1 MFARIQIQAAL
12 IIVFGVAA
20 TVSAQVSALK
30 RQGYFGAVLRSPSSD
45 RPGAEVRD
53 VEIGSPAAQAGLQK
67 GDTVLS
73 INGKTLNDA
82 VAFQR
87 LYRAWRAGDTLEMEV
102 QRERQSRRLRFTLP
116 PLPYENLEGVDIVY
130 DSITTDLGHRLR
142 SIVTKPKNAKGR
154 LPGLLLV
161 QWMSCDSVER
171 PMGRPD
177 GMELLL
183 QRLAIKSGFVM
194 MRVDK
199 AGVGDSEGPPCVDTD
214 FQHEFTGYRS
224 ALRAFKRL
232 DSVDP
237 DRLFIIGI
245 SNGGGIAP
253 LVAQAEQV
261 NVRGYIVVNGWVRTY
276 FEKIIEYERAR
287 LTLLDLTP
295 SEVSARM
302 RKYAELYALFLEQ
315 KMTPKEVIAARPHL
329 ASVWYGW
336 PEHQFGRPASFFHQ
350 LQELNLEAAWE
361 KIDSP
366 TLVVY
371 GEYDFHMSRRDHE
384 MITEIVN
391 RKRPGSARLVIFPR
405 MDHLLFVHESLE
417 KSFRDYW
424 AGKYDESLTTVI
436 VEWLHKTARNADAP
450 ATTK

>member
-20 TVSAQVSALK
+20 TVSAQVSPLK

-45 RPGAEVRD
+45 RTGAEVRD
-53 VEIGSPAAQAGLQK
+53 VEIGSPAAEAGLQK

-73 INGKTLNDA
+73 INGKRLNDA
-82 VAFQR
+82 VTFQR

-102 QRERQSRRLRFTLP
+102 QREGQSRRLRVTLP

-130 DSITTDLGHRLR
+130 DSITTDLGQRLR

-154 LPGLLLV
+154 LPGLFLV

-183 QRLAIKSGFVM
+183 QRLAIKSGFLM

-237 DRLFIIGI
+237 DRIFIIGI

-287 LTLLDLTP
+287 LTLLDLSP

-329 ASVWYGW
+329 ANVWYGW

-350 LQELNLEAAWE
+350 LQELNLGAAWE

-366 TLVVY
+366 TLVLY

-436 VEWLHKTARNADAP
+436 VEWLHQTARNADAP
-450 ATTK
+450 ATTR